1 MAHRSESKDSFLY
14 CVAKNDFRFKDLE
27 FRINWLSSTSRAIC
41 HRRILLASYGYVLVH
56 MVFLQRG

>member
-14 CVAKNDFRFKDLE
+14 FVAKNNFRFKDLE
-27 FRINWLSSTSRAIC
+27 FRINWLSSTARVIC
-41 HRRILLASYGYVLVH
+41 HRWIPFASYGYVLVH